1 LFILDKPVELI
12 EPLTDL
18 SVQENENGTLVCQ
31 LSKANMDVVLYHNDR
46 RIFFQTFNDLKM
58 V

>member
-1 LFILDKPVELI
+1 MFILDKPVELI